1 MFCAGH
7 LEAGPDACSGDS
19 GGPFAVHYRNSWFLV
34 GVVSW
39 GERCG
44 TDGKYGIYTRLGNF
58 LGWMKEIMVSQ
69 EALGTLDTTETTKT
83 MKSLDATETLLNS
96 SRQQDH

>member
-7 LEAGPDACSGDS
+7 LEAGPDACGGDS

-44 TDGKYGIYTRLGNF
+44 AVGKYGIYTRLGNF
-58 LGWMKEIMVSQ
+58 LGWIKEIMETKETQ
-69 EALGTLDTTETTKT
+69 ETTETIMT
-83 MKSLDATETLLNS
+83 MKILDTMETLFNS
-96 SRQQDH
+96 SHQEDH